1 MNWEELL
8 TDELIEIFK
17 NAIRFANEKNHEY
30 ITPEHVFYVLAT
42 VYDKKGFFDLLNVD
56 ASDIFSSIDKY
67 LEEYVPVR
75 SNPRKDN
82 KEISFWFTESL
93 KKALYISQT
102 MAAGAGYDRVSSDF
116 MLVAIYNVEECY
128 TSRVLHDMGIDEYAL
143 LNAVS
148 IIKPYVL
155 GKTDDIEPDTTEK
168 KAEDTKKEKKQKK
181 SMLESFSVELVEK
194 ALKGEIDPIIGRED
208 ILERVMQILC
218 RRIKNNPILVG
229 EAGVGKTAIA
239 EGLALKIASGD
250 VPPILKDY
258 KIYSIDMGQII
269 AGTRFRGDFEER
281 FKSIVDEIT
290 KQERAVLFIDEIHT
304 IMGAGSS
311 TGSNLDASNM
321 LKPVIASGKLR
332 CMGSTTYQEYK
343 KFMESDTALIRRF
356 QKIDVPEPSFD
367 DTVEILKGLKE
378 HYEKHHNVI
387 YEDDILRTIVDLSTR
402 YITDRFQPDKA
413 IDVIDELGARIHMRT
428 YKSEEEQKDPVVVT
442 VEDVEEL
449 VSFIARV
456 PVKRAGDSE
465 KKRLAG
471 MMDAVRSRVY
481 GQDEAIKKVVDAIK
495 RSRAGLGR
503 KDKPVASFLFVG
515 PTGVGKTEL
524 ARSISDVLGI
534 PLLRF
539 DMSEYQEKHSV
550 SRLLGSPPGYVGYN
564 EGALLTDSVRKNPHA
579 VLLLDEIEKAHPDIF
594 NLLLQVMDYAT
605 ATDNTGRKAD
615 FRNIIIIMTSN
626 AGARE
631 LGQSLI
637 GFGNKVVKEDSINR
651 EVERIFTPEFRNR
664 LDDIIVFKRLP
675 EEVVKQIVRKECEGL
690 RLMLAEKNVEL
701 KVSDKAVDWLAEHGY
716 SPEFGARP
724 LARLIEQK
732 ITSPLVD
739 ELLFGSLENGG
750 ILEIDE
756 EDDKIILKPCPAN

>member
-1 MNWEELL
+1 MNWEDFFTEELL
-8 TDELIEIFK
+8 SSFHK
-17 NAIRFANEKNHEY
+17 AIKLAQEKQHEY
-30 ITPEHVFYVLAT
+30 ITPEHIFYELAKK
-42 VYDKKGFFDLLNVD
+42 YDEIGFFEILEVNSGDVLY
-56 ASDIFSSIDKY
+56 SIGNY
-67 LEEYVPVR
+67 LEKYIPVR
-75 SNPRKDN
+75 TSHKNTDG
-82 KEISFWFTESL
+82 EISLWFTENL
-93 KKALYISQT
+93 KKVIYLAQTIS
-102 MAAGAGYDRVSSDF
+102 MGAGHQKVRSDHF
-116 MLVAIYNVEECY
+116 IVAIYKVDDCY
-128 TSRVLHDMGIDEYAL
+128 ASRVLREAGVDEYRL
-143 LNAVS
+143 LNAVNTVKAYIS
-148 IIKPYVL
+148 
-155 GKTDDIEPDTTEK
+155 DDYNGES
-168 KAEDTKKEKKQKK
+168 EDERTATSESQEDKKKEKKRKIL
-181 SMLESFSVELVEK
+181 SSFSIELVEK
-194 ALKGEIDPIIGRED
+194 AKRGEIDPIIGRED

-218 RRIKNNPILVG
+218 RRIKNNPVLVG

-239 EGLALKIASGD
+239 EGLALKIAHD
-250 VPPILKDY
+250 EVPPLLKGY
-258 KIYSIDMGQII
+258 RIYSIDMGQII
-269 AGTRFRGDFEER
+269 AGTKYRGDFEER
-281 FKSIVDEIT
+281 FKAIIDELI
-290 KQERAVLFIDEIHT
+290 KEEKAILFIDEIHT

-311 TGSNLDASNM
+311 MSSNLDASNM

-343 KFMESDTALIRRF
+343 KFMEADTALLRRF
-356 QKIDVPEPSFD
+356 QKVDVPEPSFD
-367 DTVEILKGLKE
+367 DTVEILRGLKAN
-378 HYEKHHNVI
+378 YEKHHNVI
-387 YEDDILRTIVDLSTR
+387 YDDDIIKNIVELSSR
-402 YITDRFQPDKA
+402 YINDRFQPDKA
-413 IDVIDELGARIHMRT
+413 IDVMDELGARIHMRT
-428 YKSEEEQKDPVVVT
+428 YKEGDDVTEPVPVLP
-442 VEDVEEL
+442 EDVEEL

-465 KKRLAG
+465 KKNLAG
-471 MMDAVRSRVY
+471 MMDAIRSRLF
-481 GQDEAIKKVVDAIK
+481 GQDEAVKKVVDAIK

-524 ARSISDVLGI
+524 ARSLSDILSI

-637 GFGNKVVKEDSINR
+637 GFGNNVVKEDSINR

-675 EEVVKQIVRKECEGL
+675 MEVVRKIVNKELDTL
-690 RLMLAEKNVEL
+690 RIMLSEKNVEL
-701 KVSDKAVDWLAEHGY
+701 TVSDEAIDWLAERGY

-739 ELLFGSLENGG
+739 ELLFGSLEKGG
-750 ILEIDE
+750 KLFIYVES
-756 EDDKIILKPCPAN
+756 DDIVLKTE